1 MNRTTNIEDRTI
13 DVQIGRL
20 REAIVG
26 GEEPDP
32 IRTAQGEGYIFDDAA
47 ILGFE
52 IAGQVVVFE
61 QADVANETP

>member
-1 MNRTTNIEDRTI
+1 M
-13 DVQIGRL
+13 
-20 REAIVG
+20 G